1 MFLGRDGGPREGA
14 IRLPPEKLNIPPPIP
29 EEEDSSSQVFEDED
43 EPRGLAQR
51 LTKKIS
57 RRFSELFANRFPDIH
72 HTSNGPS
79 SSHPAMPLASTSG
92 TRLDRTRTFSTS
104 RTNGSAYGY
113 SNNYRNRL
121 ASSATWNG
129 RRASLHSS
137 LRRRRGSAFDSVRD
151 GVTDGSELNFA
162 QRLLLAN
169 ENAVTNIADLWVAA
183 AMNVDNED
191 PFESDSETEQNDHFT
206 EPISS
211 VDVDSSTN
219 LESIIPDGDVE
230 TDSIDA
236 SPSMAST
243 PRPHRPSI
251 AASFRPSSHRP
262 SVSFSPAIRSAV
274 PRRLSSGVPA
284 IFSHP
289 GVKAPPAILD
299 AQQLLLSP
307 VDTLQHDS
315 LAPGGL
321 DTLETISESPLAAS
335 TDLEALV
342 SEKSPSL
349 MSQLPIV
356 VIIQYGVMALHT
368 TTHDQI
374 FMSYLVS

>member
-1 MFLGRDGGPREGA
+1 
-14 IRLPPEKLNIPPPIP
+14 
-29 EEEDSSSQVFEDED
+29 
-43 EPRGLAQR
+43 
-51 LTKKIS
+51 
-57 RRFSELFANRFPDIH
+57 
-72 HTSNGPS
+72 
-79 SSHPAMPLASTSG
+79 MPLASTSG

-104 RTNGSAYGY
+104 RTNNGSAYGY

-121 ASSATWNG
+121 ASNATWNG

-206 EPISS
+206 EPASS
-211 VDVDSSTN
+211 AQGVDVESSTN
-219 LESIIPDGDVE
+219 LDSDGGVE

-251 AASFRPSSHRP
+251 AASTSASFRPSSHRP
-262 SVSFSPAIRSAV
+262 SVSFSPAIRSAI

-289 GVKAPPAILD
+289 GVKVPPAILD

-307 VDTLQHDS
+307 VDTLQYDSS
-315 LAPGGL
+315 LAPGGH
-321 DTLETISESPLAAS
+321 DGLETISESPLAAS
-335 TDLEALV
+335 TDLEALL

-349 MSQLPIV
+349 MSQLPIF

>member
-57 RRFSELFANRFPDIH
+57 RRFSELFASRFPDIH